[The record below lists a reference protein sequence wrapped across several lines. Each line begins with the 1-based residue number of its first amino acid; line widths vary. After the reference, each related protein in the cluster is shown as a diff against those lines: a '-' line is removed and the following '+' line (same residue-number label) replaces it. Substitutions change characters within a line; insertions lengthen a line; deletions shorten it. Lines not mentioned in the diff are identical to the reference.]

1 MIKLLK
7 NLGRKEWMLALICLV
22 LIVGQ
27 VWLELKMPDYMSE
40 ITVLVQT
47 EGSEMSEIL
56 KNGAYMIACAL
67 GSLLSAVIV
76 GYFASNISAT
86 FSMNVRKKLF
96 SKVENLAMNEVKGFS
111 TSSLITRTTNDITQI
126 QMLIAMG
133 LQLMIKAPITA
144 VWAITKILNKSWQWS
159 ALTGAGVAVLLGVI
173 AVLMVVVM
181 PKFKIVQKLIDKI
194 NGVTR
199 ENLTGIRVVR
209 AFNAEKYQEDKFEE
223 VNTKLTNQQL
233 FNQKAFAVLSPTM
246 YLVMY
251 FLTLGIY
258 FVGAYLIKDALM
270 VDKLAL
276 FGDMV
281 VFSSYA
287 MQVIMSFLMLAMI
300 FMMVPRAQVSA
311 NRINEVLDTEITI
324 KDGKINKDIT
334 DEKGTV
340 EFKNVSFKYPDAEE
354 YLLKNISFKA
364 NKGEA
369 VAFIG
374 STGSGKSSLINLVPR
389 FYDATDGE
397 VLVDGVN
404 VKDYKQEF
412 LHNKLGYVP
421 QKAVIFNDTVNN
433 NIAYGENGK
442 EKIAEEKI
450 KKAIEVA
457 QGKEFVEKMENQY
470 DTHMAQG
477 GTNVSG
483 GQKQRL
489 AIARAI
495 ARDPEIYIFDDSF
508 SALDYKTDSVLRK
521 ELKKY
526 TKDATTLIVA
536 QRIGTIMN
544 ADKIL
549 VLDNGE
555 CVGQGTHKELLKN
568 CEVYKQIALSQLSKE
583 ELEDAE

>member
-7 NLGRKEWMLALICLV
+7 NLGKKEWILAAICLI

-47 EGSEMSEIL
+47 EGSQMSEIL

-76 GYFASNISAT
+76 GYLVSNISAT
-86 FSMNVRKKLF
+86 FSMKVRKKLF
-96 SKVENLAMNEVKGFS
+96 DKVEDLAMNEVKGFS

-144 VWAITKILNKSWQWS
+144 VWAVTKILNKSWQWS
-159 ALTGAGVAVLLGVI
+159 ALTGVGVAILLGVI
-173 AVLMVVVM
+173 AVLMVIVM
-181 PKFKIVQKLIDKI
+181 PKFKIVQKLIDKV

-209 AFNAEKYQEDKFEE
+209 AFNAEKYQEDKFEN

-233 FNQKAFAVLSPTM
+233 FNQKAFAVLSPVM

-258 FVGAYLIKDALM
+258 FMGACLIKDALM

-300 FMMVPRAQVSA
+300 FMMLPRAQVSA

-324 KDGKINKDIT
+324 KDGKINKDVT
-334 DEKGTV
+334 DERGTV
-340 EFKNVSFKYPDAEE
+340 EFKNVSFKYPDADE
-354 YLLKNISFKA
+354 YLLKDISFKA
-364 NKGEA
+364 NKGET

-374 STGSGKSSLINLVPR
+374 STGSGKSSLINLIPR

-404 VKDYKQEF
+404 VKDYTQEF

-442 EKIAEEKI
+442 EKITEEKV

-457 QGKEFVEKMENQY
+457 QGKEFVEKMEEQY
-470 DTHMAQG
+470 NTHMAQG

-495 ARDPEIYIFDDSF
+495 AREPEIYIFDDSF
-508 SALDYKTDSVLRK
+508 SALDYKTDSILRK

-549 VLDNGE
+549 VLDDGV
-555 CVGQGTHKELLKN
+555 CVGQGTHKELLKS
-568 CEVYKQIALSQLSKE
+568 CKVYKQIALSQLSKD
-583 ELEDAE
+583 ELES

>member
-7 NLGRKEWMLALICLV
+7 NFSKKEWLFTLVCLI

-27 VWLELKMPDYMSE
+27 VWLDLKIPDYMSE
-40 ITVLVQT
+40 ITTLVQT
-47 EGSEMSEIL
+47 EGSQMSDIL
-56 KNGAYMIACAL
+56 KNGGYMVACAF
-67 GSLLSAVIV
+67 GSLLSSVIV
-76 GYFASNISAT
+76 GYIVSNISAA
-86 FSMNVRKKLF
+86 FSMNVRNKLYN
-96 SKVENLAMNEVKGFS
+96 KVENLAISEIKQFS

-133 LQLMIKAPITA
+133 LQLIIKAPITA

-159 ALTGAGVAVLLGVI
+159 ALTAAGVVILLGVI
-173 AVLMVVVM
+173 MTLMIIIM

-209 AFNAEKYQEDKFEE
+209 AFNAEEYQENKFEE

-233 FNQKAFAVLSPTM
+233 FNQSAFAVLSPVM

-258 FVGAYLIKDALM
+258 FIGAYLIKDAMM
-270 VDKLAL
+270 VDKLPI

-287 MQVIMSFLMLAMI
+287 MQVIMAFLMLAMI
-300 FMMVPRAQVSA
+300 FMMLPRASVSA
-311 NRINEVLDTEITI
+311 NRINEVLETDITI
-324 KDGKINKDIT
+324 KDGTIDKDIT
-334 DEKGTV
+334 EERGTV

-364 NKGEA
+364 NKGET

-374 STGSGKSSLINLVPR
+374 STGSGKSTLINLVPR
-389 FYDATDGE
+389 FYDVTDGE

-404 VKDYKQEF
+404 VKDYTQEF
-412 LHNKLGYVP
+412 LHNKLGYVS
-421 QKAVIFNDTVNN
+421 QKAVIFNDTVSNN
-433 NIAYGENGK
+433 VSYGENGREEITEKKVK
-442 EKIAEEKI
+442 E
-450 KKAIEVA
+450 AIEVA
-457 QGKEFVEKMENQY
+457 QAKEFVEKMDDKYN
-470 DTHMAQG
+470 THIAQG
-477 GTNVSG
+477 GTNISG
-483 GQKQRL
+483 GQKQRIS
-489 AIARAI
+489 IARAI
-495 ARDPEIYIFDDSF
+495 ARNPEIYIFDDSF

-526 TKDATTLIVA
+526 TKDATSLIVA

-544 ADKIL
+544 ADKSL
-549 VLDNGE
+549 VLDNGK

-568 CEVYKQIALSQLSKE
+568 CEIYKQIALSQLSE
-583 ELEDAE
+583 DELNA